1 LSVIEDWYQRLQ
13 GCGLLDTLA
22 PYQPALVGAYP
33 LGVASPDGRIEI
45 VCRAADLHAFAR
57 LIERTFGEREGFG
70 LYGGSLDGE
79 EAVFAEFTLEGLPLE
94 ISAQREHIH
103 RRLGAATLGVARV
116 LEERGEPARARLAAA
131 VAEGQDWL
139 DAALAQTGLT
149 RSAVES
155 LSTANPA
162 LARRVLGVRAPGPSL
177 RQYVLAILVGFVAM
191 VLIALA
197 GSARGGGSFT
207 GAMFVLEAVVLG
219 AVFGAR
225 LGMVASLFPLT
236 LIGVVVGG
244 SILIGTEQC
253 RGECGVQFA
262 TYVFLAVLVAG
273 ASGFAGAIRDRY
285 FSGG

>member
-1 LSVIEDWYQRLQ
+1 MIEDWYQRLQ

-33 LGVASPDGRIEI
+33 LGVAAAGGRIEI
-45 VCRAADLHAFAR
+45 VCRATDLAAFAR
-57 LIERTFGEREGFG
+57 LIERAYGDREGFG

-94 ISAQREHIH
+94 VSAQREHTH
-103 RRLGAATLGVARV
+103 RRLAAATLGVARV
-116 LEERGEPARARLAAA
+116 LEQRGETARVRLAAA
-131 VAEGQDWL
+131 VAGGEDWL
-139 DAALAQTGLT
+139 EAALAQTGLS
-149 RSAVES
+149 RAAVES

-162 LARRVLGVRAPGPSL
+162 LARRVLGVPGPAPAL
-177 RQYVLAILVGFVAM
+177 RQYVLAVLVGFVAM

-197 GSARGGGSFT
+197 GATRGGGSFT
-207 GAMFVLEAVVLG
+207 GAMFVVEAVVLG
-219 AVFGAR
+219 GVFGAR
-225 LGMVASLFPLT
+225 LGMIASLFPLA

-262 TYVFLAVLVAG
+262 TYVFVGVLVAG
-273 ASGFAGAIRDRY
+273 ASGLAGAIRDRY
-285 FSGG
+285 FSRG